1 MILVRIVW
9 GFEFDNVGSDDRFF
23 GGGRVVFESE
33 QLLRRGCSEASGEG
47 GLLFF
52 DTLDD
57 DAVGVTLMQSGD
69 VLPLSMDGGCD

>member
-1 MILVRIVW
+1 MRIV
-9 GFEFDNVGSDDRFF
+9 GSFEFDNVGSDDRFF

-47 GLLFF
+47 RLLFF
-52 DTLDD
+52 DTLD